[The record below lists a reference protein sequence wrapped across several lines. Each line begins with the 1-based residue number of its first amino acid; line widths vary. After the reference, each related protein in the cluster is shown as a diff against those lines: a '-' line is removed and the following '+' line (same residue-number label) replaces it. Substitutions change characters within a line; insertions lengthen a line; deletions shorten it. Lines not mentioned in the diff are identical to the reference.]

1 MNNTT
6 IINTFNSDN
15 NNIICIKIQHRKIMA
30 TIRYKILKF
39 ELMIKK
45 PIAANHTFIT
55 VITFSRINSFL

>member
-15 NNIICIKIQHRKIMA
+15 NNITCIKIQHRKIMA
-30 TIRYKILKF
+30 NIRYKILKF

-45 PIAANHTFIT
+45 PIVANHTFIT
-55 VITFSRINSFL
+55 VVTFSRINSFL